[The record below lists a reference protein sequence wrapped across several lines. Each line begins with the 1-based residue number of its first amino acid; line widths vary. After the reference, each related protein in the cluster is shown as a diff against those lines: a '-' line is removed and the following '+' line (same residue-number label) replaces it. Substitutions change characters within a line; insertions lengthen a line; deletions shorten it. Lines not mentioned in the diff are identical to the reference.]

1 MKALFSKAMAIVLL
15 FVFTTV
21 IFAQGPTSEQFINKA
36 KKNYLLSMD
45 SEYNSVIE
53 SAIFVSMEMK
63 DRYPEFDYSKLVNRF
78 NELAIEG
85 NSPTLRYKAQLA
97 SLYFNFYSMFS
108 DIKIADKENPE
119 LFFKKISERLEQL
132 PVAAN

>member
-1 MKALFSKAMAIVLL
+1 MKTIISKAMVMVLL
-15 FVFTTV
+15 FVFTTG
-21 IFAQGPTSEQFINKA
+21 IFAQGPTAEQFINKA

-53 SAIFVSMEMK
+53 SAIFVTMEMK
-63 DRYPEFDYSKLVNRF
+63 DRYPEFDYSNLVDRF

-85 NSPTLRYKAQLA
+85 STPTLRYRAQLA
-97 SLYFNFYSMFS
+97 SLYFNFYPMFS
-108 DIKIADKENPE
+108 DIKIVNKENPE